1 MNTKAVKTLG
11 AFVRVQGG
19 IYVAGFAVV
28 EDDVLVREDRFPA
41 PPDEDLPRQLAE
53 LHAHASDMIGHHQVE
68 AVALKESEIQGGTR
82 NASIARRA
90 EGAVLAAA
98 GETRELLVTTWLGA
112 SMWRPAGF
120 ARRPTNAEVIAAL
133 ADQLQPPPASE
144 ETRQASAAA
153 RVAILSRI

>member
-1 MNTKAVKTLG
+1 MNTTAMKTLG

-28 EDDVLVREDRFPA
+28 QDNALVREDRFPA

-53 LHAHASDMIGHHQVE
+53 LYAHASDMIEHYEVE

-82 NASIARRA
+82 NASIARRG

-98 GETRELLVTTWLGA
+98 GAT
-112 SMWRPAGF
+112 
-120 ARRPTNAEVIAAL
+120 
-133 ADQLQPPPASE
+133 
-144 ETRQASAAA
+144 
-153 RVAILSRI
+153 

>member
-1 MNTKAVKTLG
+1 
-11 AFVRVQGG
+11 
-19 IYVAGFAVV
+19 
-28 EDDVLVREDRFPA
+28 
-41 PPDEDLPRQLAE
+41 
-53 LHAHASDMIGHHQVE
+53 MIGHHQVE

-98 GETRELLVTTWLGA
+98 GETRELRVTTWLGA

-153 RVAILSRI
+153 RAAILARI